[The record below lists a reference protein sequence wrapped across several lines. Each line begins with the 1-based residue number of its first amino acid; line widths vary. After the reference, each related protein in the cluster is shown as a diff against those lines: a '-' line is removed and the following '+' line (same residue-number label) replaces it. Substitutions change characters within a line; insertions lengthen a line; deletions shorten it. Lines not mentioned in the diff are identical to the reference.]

1 METKGIE
8 MGEYKPTGVIVCVG
22 IGKDATVAGS
32 VSYSS

>member
-8 MGEYKPTGVIVCVG
+8 MGEYKPTGVIVCAGLEGDGAVL
-22 IGKDATVAGS
+22 GS